1 MPANVARMMH
11 PDPVRRLEAYR
22 SRGVTFA
29 VLNLVVLAAVFAFH
43 LFNVQLLGPP
53 RLVLLGILLALF
65 TVQVGLLFWHHGL
78 ERMPDERTDLSV
90 TLASIVVTIGGAF
103 LASLYGE
110 GEDHHYHVVML
121 PAIVL
126 AAFRFQ
132 RPFSLSIAAIS
143 SALMYYD
150 VWNWARSH
158 PPGDPTE
165 FFEVATLGLLFMVVA
180 LVVHMLASDLRSR
193 SGELAE
199 TVAELE
205 RTRDSLVAQEK
216 LAAVGRLSSAIAHEI
231 RNPVAMIHSSLAA
244 ASRGG
249 LGDDVREQMF
259 RVATDE
265 ADRLER
271 LTTDFLAYA
280 HTRRPQCAATSAAE
294 TLAVVAELVSAK
306 AAEAGVEVRVLPT
319 TAAGVFDPFMLH
331 QALLNLA
338 LNAVAATPAG
348 KRIELGAAPAA
359 DGGLVC
365 FVQNEGARIPPE
377 TVARIFE
384 PFFTTRTG
392 GTGLG
397 LAIARGIA
405 QAHGGDVTL
414 AGNDDGRVRFALAL
428 PGRTPEASAGGAH

>member
-1 MPANVARMMH
+1 MKH

-22 SRGVTFA
+22 TRGVTFA
-29 VLNLVVLAAVFAFH
+29 VLNFVVLAAVFAFH
-43 LFNVQLLGPP
+43 LLNVQLLGPP
-53 RLVLLGILLALF
+53 RVVLLGILLALF
-65 TVQVGLLFWHHGL
+65 VVQLGLIFWHQAL
-78 ERMPDERTDLSV
+78 ERMPDERTDLEV

-103 LASLYGE
+103 LASLFGE

-126 AAFRFQ
+126 AAFRF
-132 RPFSLSIAAIS
+132 RRVFSLAIAALS

-150 VWNWARSH
+150 VWKWAHDH

-165 FFEVATLGLLFMVVA
+165 FFEVTTVGLLFVVVA
-180 LVVHMLASDLRSR
+180 LVVNMLADDLRRGS
-193 SGELAE
+193 SELAA
-199 TVAELE
+199 TIGELE

-216 LAAVGRLSSAIAHEI
+216 LAAVGRLASAIAHEI
-231 RNPVAMIHSSLAA
+231 RNPVGMIHSSLAA

-249 LGDDVREQMF
+249 LAEDVREQMF

-265 ADRLER
+265 AGRLER

-280 HTRRPQCAATSAAE
+280 HTRTPQRAATGAQE

-306 AAEAGVEVRVLPT
+306 AAEAGVRVPVRPSP
-319 TAAGVFDPFMLH
+319 AAGSFDPFMIH

-338 LNAVAATPAG
+338 LNAIAATPAG
-348 KRIELGAAPAA
+348 GAVELSAEPTGAGGVAFTVRNPGEAIAPEAA
-359 DGGLVC
+359 
-365 FVQNEGARIPPE
+365 
-377 TVARIFE
+377 ARIFE
-384 PFFTTRTG
+384 PFFTTRAG

-405 QAHGGDVTL
+405 QAHGGDVVLANNADGDVAFTL
-414 AGNDDGRVRFALAL
+414 TL
-428 PGRTPEASAGGAH
+428 PGTPAAAEERG